1 MANYHFV
8 GLAGIGMSA
17 LAQLVRARGDAASG
31 SDRYFDHGELAER
44 RAKLIA
50 QGIRVFPQDGA
61 GVGPQV
67 THLVVSSAIEKSN
80 PDLKL
85 ARRLQLAP
93 LHRSALLASLFH
105 DHAARVGVTGSFGKT
120 TITALVGW
128 TLHAAGQEP
137 MVANGGI
144 MRNFEDDEHIGN
156 VACGRGNTAVIEADE
171 SDGTCVRY
179 RPTIGLITGF
189 ARDHMEMSALHEVYS
204 AFAQHT
210 EHTLVLSVQAA
221 ASLFGLP
228 GPRRVTFGLRD
239 GDLRP
244 RQVRFAGR
252 EVRFSIGSTRFRLRQ
267 IGPFSVF
274 NALAAIAVLRELGV
288 SDARIDAGLKS
299 FTGVARHMELVG
311 RVRGVRLFDDFA
323 HNPSKIE
330 AAFEAVRRAG
340 ARRVLAV
347 YQPHGFEPAR
357 FMRVELVEMFTR
369 TLGSEDRAFLLP
381 IYYAGGT
388 AIADISSETIAAEA
402 RAHGAP
408 VEAVPDRNALMARL
422 DETAANGDVVL
433 VMGAR
438 DVSLTHFCRATADVL
453 QEHHPTGDAIPAA
466 TPVAHPLTGENTAG

>member
-1 MANYHFV
+1 
-8 GLAGIGMSA
+8 MSA

-31 SDRYFDHGELAER
+31 SDRYFDAGDLAER
-44 RAKLIA
+44 RAKLVA
-50 QGIRVFPQDGA
+50 LGVRVFPQDGS
-61 GVGPQV
+61 GVGPEV
-67 THLVVSSAIEKSN
+67 SHLVLSSAIEENN
-80 PDLKL
+80 PEMVR
-85 ARRLQLAP
+85 ARQLQINP

-105 DHAARVGVTGSFGKT
+105 DHRYRVGVTGSFGKT

-128 TLHAAGQEP
+128 VLESAGHKP
-137 MVANGGI
+137 MVVNGGI
-144 MRNFEDDEHIGN
+144 MRNFEDDERIGN
-156 VACGRGNTAVIEADE
+156 VACGDGDTAVIEADE

-189 ARDHMEMSALHEVYS
+189 ARDHMEMGALYDIYS
-204 AFAQHT
+204 QFAQHT
-210 EHTLVLSVQAA
+210 EEALVLSVQAS
-221 ASLFGLP
+221 ASLFGMP

-252 EVRFSIGSTRFRLRQ
+252 EVRFSIDTTRFRLRQ

-288 SDARIDAGLKS
+288 SDARIESGLRT
-299 FTGVARHMELVG
+299 FEGVARHMEIMG

-330 AAFEAVRRAG
+330 AAIEAVRRAG

-347 YQPHGFEPAR
+347 FQPHGFAPAR
-357 FMRVELVEMFTR
+357 FMRQELAEMFER
-369 TLGSEDRAFLLP
+369 ALGDEDRAFLLP

-388 AIADISSETIAAEA
+388 AVSDISSEMIAADA
-402 RAHGAP
+402 RTHGAP
-408 VEAVPDRNALMARL
+408 VEAVPDRETLLARL
-422 DETAANGDVVL
+422 DEIAGNGDAVL

-438 DVSLTHFCRATADVL
+438 DFSLTDLCRAMADML
-453 QEHHPTGDAIPAA
+453 GEHH
-466 TPVAHPLTGENTAG
+466 NTIDNG